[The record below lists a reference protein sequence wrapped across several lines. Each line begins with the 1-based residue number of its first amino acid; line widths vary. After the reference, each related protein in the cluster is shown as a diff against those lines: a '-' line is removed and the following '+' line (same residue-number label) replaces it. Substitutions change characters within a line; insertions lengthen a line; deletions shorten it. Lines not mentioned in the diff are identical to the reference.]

1 MVSIIITTYKRAKY
15 IIRAIDSVLD
25 QTYQNIEIIV
35 VDDNDPNTIY
45 RQEMKEIMKRYKE
58 NPNVIYLQH
67 EHNMNGAAARN
78 TGLSVAK
85 GEYIGFLDDDDYF
98 LPQRIEKLVNVLEK
112 YPEYNAAYSSVIV
125 TKSKKIIGI
134 VEAKQTGNFHKELLL
149 NNFSFGTGSNLFFRA
164 ETIKQIKGFD
174 VRFRRHQDIEVMI
187 RYFRDN
193 SIIAV
198 YDPLVVKVQ
207 DDRINEPN
215 INDYL
220 KIKELYFN
228 SFYPDIDSFT
238 KNEKNTFYKINY
250 QQILSKAIVGKKYS
264 DYQFLKNLIN
274 RYGQI
279 SFKQNLRYFLLFVNN
294 YIKIEN
300 IKYLKKRHYV
310 NKKFNKEAN
319 FIKKIES
326 KYGD

>member
-125 TKSKKIIGI
+125 TKSKK
-134 VEAKQTGNFHKELLL
+134 
-149 NNFSFGTGSNLFFRA
+149 
-164 ETIKQIKGFD
+164 
-174 VRFRRHQDIEVMI
+174 
-187 RYFRDN
+187 
-193 SIIAV
+193 
-198 YDPLVVKVQ
+198 
-207 DDRINEPN
+207 
-215 INDYL
+215 
-220 KIKELYFN
+220 
-228 SFYPDIDSFT
+228 
-238 KNEKNTFYKINY
+238 
-250 QQILSKAIVGKKYS
+250 
-264 DYQFLKNLIN
+264 
-274 RYGQI
+274 
-279 SFKQNLRYFLLFVNN
+279 
-294 YIKIEN
+294 
-300 IKYLKKRHYV
+300 
-310 NKKFNKEAN
+310 
-319 FIKKIES
+319 
-326 KYGD
+326 